1 MKDVVML
8 FKIIGTNIKLKRA
21 THLLNRAAY
30 LANKANE
37 LHKEIRKE
45 TKEYE
50 RYYHV

>member
-8 FKIIGTNIKLKRA
+8 FKLIGTNIKINRA
-21 THLLNRAAY
+21 TRLINRATY